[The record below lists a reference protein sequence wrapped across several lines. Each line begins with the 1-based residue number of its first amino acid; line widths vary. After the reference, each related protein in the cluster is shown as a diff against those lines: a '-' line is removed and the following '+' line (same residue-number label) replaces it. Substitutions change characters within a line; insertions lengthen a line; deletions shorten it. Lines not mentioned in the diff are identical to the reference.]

1 MKRGVLIKEV
11 ATTGRVAGSR
21 AILLLAV
28 TMISL
33 QNSARLNIPL
43 ALSEMHTVDIQR
55 QWTVDHRT
63 SCQSH

>member
-43 ALSEMHTVDIQR
+43 ALSELHTVDIQ
-55 QWTVDHRT
+55 
-63 SCQSH
+63 